1 MVSTSN
7 SPDPSFHDRR
17 DALDAAAGPAS
28 RAYQQE
34 VVAELGRQALVDRDL
49 PSLMKSAVQAVARIL
64 GLERAEVFELA
75 PRNDVLILRVGA
87 GWDAGIEGLAS
98 VPATEESPAGYT
110 LESQAPVAVEDL
122 RMETRFS
129 VPPLL
134 ADHGVVG
141 VLNVVIRGDSRPYG
155 VLGASATYPRRFGPD
170 DIYFLRAVA
179 NVLADAIGH
188 AKVEDEL
195 RAARDRERRL
205 RERLERHSR
214 MVVEAQE
221 RERRRIARELH
232 DEIGQILTGLK
243 LTLEGHDRL
252 SPEAAAN
259 RLARARELAVEL
271 LRRVHDLSLDLR
283 PAVLDDLG
291 LQAALIWLTER
302 YGQQTGVHVELRC
315 SGLERRLPSEVET
328 AGYRI
333 VQEALT
339 NVARHAGVDRVA
351 VNCALDDGCLR
362 VEVVDH
368 GRGFEVGAVPVGR
381 SSGLAGMEERAR
393 SAAGRTWV
401 DSTVGVGTTVVA
413 ELPAG

>member
-1 MVSTSN
+1 
-7 SPDPSFHDRR
+7 
-17 DALDAAAGPAS
+17 
-28 RAYQQE
+28 
-34 VVAELGRQALVDRDL
+34 
-49 PSLMKSAVQAVARIL
+49 
-64 GLERAEVFELA
+64 
-75 PRNDVLILRVGA
+75 
-87 GWDAGIEGLAS
+87 
-98 VPATEESPAGYT
+98 
-110 LESQAPVAVEDL
+110 
-122 RMETRFS
+122 
-129 VPPLL
+129 
-134 ADHGVVG
+134 
-141 VLNVVIRGDSRPYG
+141 
-155 VLGASATYPRRFGPD
+155 
-170 DIYFLRAVA
+170 
-179 NVLADAIGH
+179 
-188 AKVEDEL
+188 
-195 RAARDRERRL
+195 
-205 RERLERHSR
+205 
-214 MVVEAQE
+214 
-221 RERRRIARELH
+221 
-232 DEIGQILTGLK
+232 
-243 LTLEGHDRL
+243 
-252 SPEAAAN
+252 
-259 RLARARELAVEL
+259 L